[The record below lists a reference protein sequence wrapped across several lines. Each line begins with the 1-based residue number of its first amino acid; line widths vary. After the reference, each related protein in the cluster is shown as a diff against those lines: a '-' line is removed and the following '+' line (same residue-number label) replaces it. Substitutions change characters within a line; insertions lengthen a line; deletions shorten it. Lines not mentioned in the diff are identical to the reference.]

1 MLSVGFVQTPGR
13 RACVMGHRQQ
23 GDAEPL
29 QLLFSCREQARGS
42 NAGGTLDPHDRIR
55 EAPALQRVSVSPWTC
70 VLGLSF
76 STPPTPPHTPRF
88 LSGDT
93 REALRCPRAS
103 LGARTPGTSRQRC
116 LKTLAVLII
125 LCLPLP
131 SPQKL
136 ENIKFLFYFCLRAL
150 SHLGAGGWR

>member
-13 RACVMGHRQQ
+13 RACVMGHRRQ
-23 GDAEPL
+23 GDVEPL

-42 NAGGTLDPHDRIR
+42 NAGGTLDPHDRVR

-70 VLGLSF
+70 GLGLSF
-76 STPPTPPHTPRF
+76 STPPPTPRF

-93 REALRCPRAS
+93 REALRCPRDS
-103 LGARTPGTSRQRC
+103 LGARTPGASRRPR
-116 LKTLAVLII
+116 LKTLPVLII

-150 SHLGAGGWR
+150 SHLGVGGWR

>member
-1 MLSVGFVQTPGR
+1 
-13 RACVMGHRQQ
+13 MGHRRQ

-42 NAGGTLDPHDRIR
+42 NAGGTLDPHDRVR

-70 VLGLSF
+70 GLGLSF
-76 STPPTPPHTPRF
+76 STPPPTPRF

-93 REALRCPRAS
+93 REALRCPRDS
-103 LGARTPGTSRQRC
+103 LGARTPGASRRPR
-116 LKTLAVLII
+116 LKTLPVLII

-150 SHLGAGGWR
+150 SHLGVGGWR